1 MNNTEILGAA
11 ELIKATLREDGD
23 SMQRLLRAGVDA
35 TRALASIASDPSL
48 SMPAAQ
54 ALTQKIMQSLPT
66 GIPASLAPRL
76 AAVKPQAPRPDLA
89 ADLLQAA
96 LANDGPRVADLR
108 MAGAPLPKP
117 AILARFSP
125 QIQEIALAFGDVRQ
139 ADIAGLANAGVAL
152 PALYRVMG
160 REGHTQLERTLQA
173 TGILDGMS
181 PAQRAAQL
189 QGMLPQANQALH
201 ATPGDPRHPLDI
213 PPAPRDSGL

>member
-1 MNNTEILGAA
+1 MDNSGVLGAA
-11 ELIKATLREDGD
+11 DLVAATLRADGD
-23 SMQRLLRAGVDA
+23 SMRRLLRAGVDA
-35 TRALASIASDPSL
+35 TRALASVASDHGL

-54 ALTQKIMQSLPT
+54 ALTQKILESLPT
-66 GIPASLAPRL
+66 GVPASLAPRL

-125 QIQEIALAFGDVRQ
+125 QIQEVALAFGDVRQ

-152 PALYRVMG
+152 PAIYRVLG
-160 REGHTQLERTLQA
+160 RQGHTQLERTLQA
-173 TGILDGMS
+173 TGMLDGMS
-181 PAQRAAQL
+181 PVERGAQL
-189 QGMLPQANQALH
+189 QGMLPQANQAQH
-201 ATPGDPRHPLDI
+201 ATPGEPRHPLDI
-213 PPAPRDSGL
+213 PPAPRGAGH